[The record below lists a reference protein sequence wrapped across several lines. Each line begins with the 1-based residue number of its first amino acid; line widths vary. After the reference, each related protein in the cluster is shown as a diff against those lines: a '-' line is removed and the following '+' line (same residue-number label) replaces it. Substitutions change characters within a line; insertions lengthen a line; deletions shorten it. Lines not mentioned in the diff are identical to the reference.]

1 MLEAFEIFRRLP
13 HRFPMLMVDR
23 VVELDSGKRAVGI
36 KCVSVNE
43 PFFNGHYPGRPIM
56 PGVLILEAM
65 AQVGGLAL
73 APEGGAETKVPL
85 FAAVEKAKFRRL
97 VVPGDQLRIVSEVVR
112 SRASMSKIQSVVT
125 VDANVVAEGELLF
138 TWTELT
144 DSSQAVG

>member
-1 MLEAFEIFRRLP
+1 
-13 HRFPMLMVDR
+13 MVDR
-23 VVELDSGKRAVGI
+23 VIELEPGKKAVGV

-43 PFFNGHYPGRPIM
+43 PFFSGHYPGRPIM

-73 APEGGAETKVPL
+73 APDGAAQTRVPL

-112 SRASMSKIQSVVT
+112 SRGTMAKIQSVAT
-125 VDANVVAEGELLF
+125 VDEVVVAEAGLLF
-138 TWTELT
+138 TWTELAE
-144 DSSQAVG
+144 SNEAAG

>member
-23 VVELDSGKRAVGI
+23 VVELEPGKRAVGI
-36 KCVSVNE
+36 KCVSINE
-43 PFFNGHYPGRPIM
+43 PFFDGHYPGRPIM

-73 APEGGAETKVPL
+73 APDGSAETRVPL

-97 VVPGDQLRIVSEVVR
+97 VVPGDQLRIVSEVIR
-112 SRASMSKIQSVVT
+112 TRA
-125 VDANVVAEGELLF
+125 A
-138 TWTELT
+138 
-144 DSSQAVG
+144 